1 MGKQEPEREVSCGC
15 IEYTASGSQSLNV
28 VGTPKLWRT
37 TCITPSSFSPYVY
50 VLSLSLAFSFEDVER
65 GSYCKTFSHI
75 NYGHPSRYLGKG
87 WQILAA
93 KYWPQCHK
101 FDLVNSLSKKSLH

>member
-1 MGKQEPEREVSCGC
+1 MGVLNTQRAVRNLSMWLGHQNFGEQLVLLRPL
-15 IEYTASGSQSLNV
+15 SLLLS
-28 VGTPKLWRT
+28 T
-37 TCITPSSFSPYVY
+37 F
-50 VLSLSLAFSFEDVER
+50 SLSLEFSFEDVER

>member
-1 MGKQEPEREVSCGC
+1 MGVLNTQRAVRNLSMWLGHQNFGEQLVLLLPL
-15 IEYTASGSQSLNV
+15 SLLLS
-28 VGTPKLWRT
+28 T
-37 TCITPSSFSPYVY
+37 F
-50 VLSLSLAFSFEDVER
+50 SLSLAFSFEDVER